1 MPLKTPYEKYQENMI
16 FSSSPEELTLML
28 YNGLVKFI
36 AQAQLAIEK
45 KDMARVHDCIV
56 KAKKILIN
64 FENTLD
70 MEYEVSKDL
79 LPLYEYME
87 KRLTE
92 ANIKKDKTILE
103 EVLGLSEE
111 MRNTW
116 SKAMEVSTSQNKVL
130 NGNKR

>member
-1 MPLKTPYEKYQENMI
+1 
-16 FSSSPEELTLML
+16 ML

-36 AQAQLAIEK
+36 TQAQLAIEK
-45 KDMARVHDCIV
+45 NDMARTHDCIV

-70 MEYEVSKDL
+70 MKYEVSKSL
-79 LPLYEYME
+79 LPLYEYMV

-92 ANIKKDKTILE
+92 ANIKKDKTILVE
-103 EVLGLSEE
+103 ILGLAEE

-116 SKAMEVSTSQNKVL
+116 SEAMEILKSQNKTL
-130 NGNKR
+130 HEDKK